1 MTGKGTSTYEYGAN
15 GGLRAKCVPARV
27 ADDNEHINYRTI
39 CGVVG
44 ETSGCGWMG
53 GWMGAC
59 IYDVVYDG
67 RREGEWS
74 LGGRETKPDV
84 DERQRVVRVVK
95 EEAI

>member
-44 ETSGCGWMG
+44 ETAGCGWMVG
-53 GWMGAC
+53 SMHL
-59 IYDVVYDG
+59 
-67 RREGEWS
+67 RRG
-74 LGGRETKPDV
+74 V
-84 DERQRVVRVVK
+84 
-95 EEAI
+95 